1 MADQRISTAG
11 RVFAARVIGVAAD
24 VIQIVLFPLF
34 AAGAASPWN
43 DALDL
48 LVALAMIWLVGWHWA
63 FLPSLF
69 AELVPGLDLVPT
81 WTAAVFFATRATPRS
96 CLRKRLLGGG
106 KAPLTPPLS
115 RREREKPRRTRLGA
129 CLIAV
134 ILRSGATKD
143 LPSSDER
150 ILRFAQDDKTPD
162 SAPITQTGF

>member
-81 WTAAVFFATRATPRS
+81 WTAAVFFEARVVSSEPS
-96 CLRKRLLGGG
+96 K
-106 KAPLTPPLS
+106 S
-115 RREREKPRRTRLGA
+115 R
-129 CLIAV
+129 
-134 ILRSGATKD
+134 
-143 LPSSDER
+143 
-150 ILRFAQDDKTPD
+150 
-162 SAPITQTGF
+162 